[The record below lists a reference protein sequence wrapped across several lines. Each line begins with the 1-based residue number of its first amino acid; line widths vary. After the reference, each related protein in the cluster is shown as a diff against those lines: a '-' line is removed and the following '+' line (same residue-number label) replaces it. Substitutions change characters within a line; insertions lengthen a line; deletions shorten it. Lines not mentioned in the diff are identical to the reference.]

1 MGGRRGM
8 MKNLVAA
15 LAVLVIAA
23 PQTFGQLRRQEQPKS
38 SSALP
43 LTGNPRLDLLAG
55 MGGIGLKDTVP
66 AGIVEPERGRKS
78 PLLAGLFSVVLPGA
92 GEYYAESHWR
102 AGGFLVAEASL
113 WIVYAVYSKK
123 GDNQTT
129 IFQNYADAHWSVVL
143 YAEWIEQNATKLN
156 PNATSIT
163 GLVTGPP
170 NLPPWQRVDWDR
182 LNASEDLVAQVPGN
196 GFTHRLPHRPEQ
208 QYYELIGKYPQFA
221 SGWDDGGYITPE
233 DVVTSNVSQRFL
245 DYSKMRGKANDFYNV
260 ASTMASL
267 VVANH
272 VLSALDAAWAAW
284 QHNNNLKLEA
294 HVVPT
299 NRGEGFVEFVPTATL
314 ALNF

>member
-1 MGGRRGM
+1 ML
-8 MKNLVAA
+8 KSLAAA
-15 LAVLVIAA
+15 LAAIMIAA
-23 PQTFGQLRRQEQPKS
+23 PTVFGQIREQEEPKLPLP
-38 SSALP
+38 LP

-55 MGGIGLKDTVP
+55 LGAMGLQDTVP
-66 AGIVEPERGRKS
+66 SAIVRLEKDRKS
-78 PLLAGLFSVVLPGA
+78 PLLAGLFSAVLPGA
-92 GEYYAESHWR
+92 GEFYTENYWR
-102 AGGFLVAEASL
+102 AGGFLVAEAGL
-113 WIVYAVYSKK
+113 WTAYAVYSKR
-123 GDNQTT
+123 GDDQTAL
-129 IFQNYADAHWSVVL
+129 FQNYADAHWSVVR

-156 PNATSIT
+156 PDATSIT

-170 NLPPWQRVDWDR
+170 SLPPWQRVDWDK
-182 LNASEDLVAQVPGN
+182 LNSSEELIAQAPDN
-196 GFTHRLPHRPEQ
+196 GFTHRLPRRPEQ

-221 SGWDDGGYITPE
+221 SGWDDAGYITPA
-233 DVVTSNVSQRFL
+233 DVVTSNVSPRFL
-245 DYSKMRGKANDFYNV
+245 EYSKMRGKANDLYNV

-299 NRGEGFVEFVPTATL
+299 NRGAGFIEFVPTATL